1 MQNPTPMTPAERELE
16 SALGALRPIGP
27 AIDRDRLMFHAG
39 QASAIR
45 RCHVWQALAAVLAV
59 AACASM
65 AIRLTPRPVPSVAN
79 ESTGSTIAG
88 GTEMARWPD
97 DADRPTV
104 PAENGYLHLRNIA
117 MTQGIDAL
125 PAAVA
130 RASAQPPLTLR
141 QLLETRGAEEDP
153 KIDFHEPLGTIPQGD
168 EL

>member
-1 MQNPTPMTPAERELE
+1 
-16 SALGALRPIGP
+16 
-27 AIDRDRLMFHAG
+27 
-39 QASAIR
+39 
-45 RCHVWQALAAVLAV
+45 
-59 AACASM
+59 
-65 AIRLTPRPVPSVAN
+65 
-79 ESTGSTIAG
+79 
-88 GTEMARWPD
+88 MARWPD